1 MGKQFTL
8 YLAEP
13 CQESKIKLLQSLTT
27 FAKGFI
33 LDVCQ
38 GFKCASVQ
46 EIAKTNKPNKAKK
59 NQDMNYISILE
70 TVEIP

>member
-38 GFKCASVQ
+38 GFKYASVQ
-46 EIAKTNKPNKAKK
+46 
-59 NQDMNYISILE
+59 
-70 TVEIP
+70 